1 MSLKRIVCSC
11 IALLWLGFTFILIMM
26 YNYGEISI
34 EKLLAMII
42 ITGFG
47 ALFIGK
53 KLGCR

>member
-1 MSLKRIVCSC
+1 
-11 IALLWLGFTFILIMM
+11 MM